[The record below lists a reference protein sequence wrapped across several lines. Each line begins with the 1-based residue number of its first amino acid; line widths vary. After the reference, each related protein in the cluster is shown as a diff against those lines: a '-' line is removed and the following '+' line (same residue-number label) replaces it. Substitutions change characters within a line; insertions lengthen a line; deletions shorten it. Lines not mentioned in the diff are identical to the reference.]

1 MKKFT
6 AFFMLLSIWVVA
18 CNKDLSTAEKDENS
32 PQLIVV
38 VQNVEDSA
46 NVGND
51 LPDDGIGNGDG
62 EGNGEGNGAGNEG
75 EHPEDG
81 SQEISTER
89 NEHAVYSF
97 LGVSGLYF
105 GCSSSFLSDS
115 ETLEFIIGTNKTTNL
130 KFTREEFEELI
141 QPGERQ
147 FGSLGAFNTF
157 PERFSNKVEIA
168 FTDKKGKMWC
178 TTRITEKKTNHGIET
193 SIKIDQEKSEFYI
206 DDVHKFEIAAE
217 KEGYRLK
224 GRFECTLYEVNGN
237 AKKRIKG
244 DFTGIVAPE

>member
-1 MKKFT
+1 
-6 AFFMLLSIWVVA
+6 MLLSIWFAA
-18 CNKDLSTAEKDENS
+18 CNKDISTTERDVNS

-38 VQNVEDSA
+38 VENVEDSA
-46 NVGND
+46 TAGND
-51 LPDDGIGNGDG
+51 LPDDGNGGSDG
-62 EGNGEGNGAGNEG
+62 EGVGDGNGAGNEG
-75 EHPEDG
+75 GQPEDG

-105 GCSSSFLSDS
+105 GCSSSFMSDN

-130 KFTREEFEELI
+130 KFTLEEFQELI

-168 FTDKKGKMWC
+168 FTDKKGRTWC
-178 TTRITEKKTNHGIET
+178 STRITEKKTNHGIET
-193 SIKIDQEKSEFYI
+193 SIKIDQEKSEFFI

-237 AKKRIKG
+237 AKKKIKG

>member
-1 MKKFT
+1 
-6 AFFMLLSIWVVA
+6 MLLSICVVA
-18 CNKDLSTAEKDENS
+18 CTKDLSTAEKDENA
-32 PQLIVV
+32 PQLVV
-38 VQNVEDSA
+38 VVENIEDSA
-46 NVGND
+46 TVRSD
-51 LPDDGIGNGDG
+51 LPDEGNGDG
-62 EGNGEGNGAGNEG
+62 TGEGQGNSNGGGSEG
-75 EHPEDG
+75 PQQEDG
-81 SQEISTER
+81 IQEIATEK

-105 GCSSSFLSDS
+105 GCSSSFRSDN
-115 ETLEFIIGTNKTTNL
+115 EILEFIIGTNKTHNL

-141 QPGERQ
+141 QAGERQ

-168 FTDKKGKMWC
+168 FTDKRGKMWC
-178 TTRITEKKTNHGIET
+178 TTHITEKKTTHGLET
-193 SIKIDQEKSEFYI
+193 SIKIDQQKSEFYI

-237 AKKRIKG
+237 AKKKIKG